1 MFAWDVKV
9 VRDGLGSDAVE
20 GIVAAGYKGAV
31 VARLILPL
39 RHRSWLSFGPSRRP
53 PAGRPR
59 IFFVCCRGVVVV
71 VPARGTAGE
80 VAGRWPEGRRRSR
93 QRKG

>member
-1 MFAWDVKV
+1 VFAWDVKV

-59 IFFVCCRGVVVV
+59 IFFVCCREVVVV
-71 VPARGTAGE
+71 RARGTEDE
-80 VAGRWPEGRRRSR
+80 VACRWPEGKRRSR